1 MSDKTARFFYW
12 IATGLVALVYLGGG
26 AFYIFAHQMVVGM
39 YEGLLHYPSYI
50 IWPLAILKIVA
61 GVAILWRP
69 NAMITDWAYGAM
81 FWHLLLAASAHVSV
95 GDPGWPPAVIAWI
108 LLIVSWLTANR
119 VRRVKSAYAP
129 GAGEGASAA

>member
-1 MSDKTARFFYW
+1 M
-12 IATGLVALVYLGGG
+12 ALVYLGGG